1 MKLFLASV
9 KIILLVLHLSFSYE
23 KYLLDS
29 NICIHLLRNRTEV
42 VEAVRQVGRK
52 RCCISEMTV
61 VELYY
66 GAECSNN
73 PEKNRIVIDSFLSD
87 IEIVPFSLCIHEFC
101 KQKARLCS
109 LGTLI
114 EDFDLFIGS
123 AAIAADCILVTENVK
138 YLSRLENIMLENWIT
153 R

>member
-1 MKLFLASV
+1 MK
-9 KIILLVLHLSFSYE
+9 

-29 NICIHLLRNRTEV
+29 NICIHLLRNRKEV
-42 VEAVRQVGRK
+42 VEAVSRVGWK
-52 RCCISEMTV
+52 NCCISEMTV

-73 PEKNRIVIDSFLSD
+73 PQKNRIVIDSFLSD
-87 IEIVPFSLCIHEFC
+87 IEIIPFSLSIHEFC
-101 KQKARLCS
+101 KQKARLRS
-109 LGTLI
+109 LGSLI

-123 AAIAADCILVTENVK
+123 TAVVSDCVLVTENVK
-138 YLSRLENIMLENWIT
+138 HLSRLEGIILENWVK